1 MNLEKELNIVDEMK
15 EIKKNA
21 KKFGIKVELV
31 RDSINMGIIEGNDLE
46 SSLLEVVVINVS
58 KGNNTLTEVA
68 VPSEVSKDDILL
80 VVRQLLMIM
89 IDEEVFNKA
98 VTKEVG
104 DVHRGVFK
112 K

>member
-1 MNLEKELNIVDEMK
+1 MSLEKELDIVDEMK
-15 EIKKNA
+15 EIRKNA
-21 KKFGIKVELV
+21 KKFGIELELV
-31 RDSINMGIIEGNDLE
+31 KDSILFDEDVLDVI
-46 SSLLEVVVINVS
+46 VINVS

-68 VPSEVSKDDILL
+68 VPSEVSKDDIILA
-80 VVRQLLMIM
+80 VRQLIMIV

-104 DVHRGVFK
+104 DVHRGIFK

>member
-1 MNLEKELNIVDEMK
+1 MSLEKELDIVDEMK
-15 EIKKNA
+15 EIRKNA
-21 KKFGIKVELV
+21 KKFGINVELV
-31 RDSINMGIIEGNDLE
+31 RDSILFDEDVLDVI
-46 SSLLEVVVINVS
+46 VINVS

-68 VPSEVSKDDILL
+68 VPSEVSKDDIILA
-80 VVRQLLMIM
+80 VRQLIMIM

-104 DVHRGVFK
+104 DVHRGIFK

>member
-1 MNLEKELNIVDEMK
+1 MSLEKELDIVDEMK
-15 EIKKNA
+15 EIRKNA
-21 KKFGIKVELV
+21 KKFGIELELV
-31 RDSINMGIIEGNDLE
+31 KDSILFDEDVLDVI
-46 SSLLEVVVINVS
+46 VINVS

-68 VPSEVSKDDILL
+68 VPSEESKDDIILA
-80 VVRQLLMIM
+80 VRQLIMIM

-104 DVHRGVFK
+104 DVHRGIFK

>member
-1 MNLEKELNIVDEMK
+1 MSLEKELDIVDEMK
-15 EIKKNA
+15 EIRKNA

-31 RDSINMGIIEGNDLE
+31 KDSILFDEDVLDVI
-46 SSLLEVVVINVS
+46 VINVS

-68 VPSEVSKDDILL
+68 VPSEVSKDDIILA
-80 VVRQLLMIM
+80 VRQLLMIM
-89 IDEEVFNKA
+89 VDEEVFNKA

-104 DVHRGVFK
+104 DVHRGIFK

>member
-1 MNLEKELNIVDEMK
+1 MSLEKELDIVDEMK
-15 EIKKNA
+15 EIRKNA
-21 KKFGIKVELV
+21 KKFGIELELV
-31 RDSINMGIIEGNDLE
+31 KDSILFDEDVLDVI
-46 SSLLEVVVINVS
+46 VINVS

-68 VPSEVSKDDILL
+68 VPSEVSKDDIILT
-80 VVRQLLMIM
+80 VRELLMIM

-104 DVHRGVFK
+104 DVHRGIFK

>member
-1 MNLEKELNIVDEMK
+1 MSLEKELNIVSEMK
-15 EIKKNA
+15 EIRKNA
-21 KKFGIKVELV
+21 KKFGIELELL
-31 RDSINMGIIEGNDLE
+31 RDSIKMDEDE
-46 SSLLEVVVINVS
+46 LEVVVINVG
-58 KGNNTLTEVA
+58 KGSNTLTEVA

-80 VVRQLLMIM
+80 AVRQLLMIM
-89 IDEEVFNKA
+89 IDDEMFNKA

>member
-1 MNLEKELNIVDEMK
+1 MNLEKELDIVNEMK
-15 EIKKNA
+15 EIRKNA

-31 RDSINMGIIEGNDLE
+31 KDTIMFEEDVLD
-46 SSLLEVVVINVS
+46 VVVINVS
-58 KGNNTLTEVA
+58 KNSNVLTEVA
-68 VPSEVSKDDILL
+68 VPSEVSKDDVILTI
-80 VVRQLLMIM
+80 RQLLMVM
-89 IDEEVFNKA
+89 IDEEIFNKA